1 MNAKPDWNAI
11 YRILSHVV
19 RQSGWRVHN
28 TVTPMDSY
36 GDIDVYKK
44 VIRIDRRLSI
54 QEKITTLA
62 HEYGHAAQADEVFWS
77 VIKKKVGKTKKN
89 ARPKARIKK
98 YKSYLFYWR
107 GKRPY
112 SEANWQII
120 KYCEV
125 DASKRAYKVLTTL
138 FPELLDKFG
147 DGTLVLHE
155 LNANSVNTW
164 LRDGWLESYCL

>member
-1 MNAKPDWNAI
+1 MNANPDWQSI

-62 HEYGHAAQADEVFWS
+62 HEYGHAMQADEVFRS
-77 VIKKKVGKTKKN
+77 NVLKNKN
-89 ARPKARIKK
+89 AHKRTRIKK
-98 YKSYLFYWR
+98 YKTYLFHWN

-155 LNANSVNTW
+155 LNAKSVNTW
-164 LRDGWLESYCL
+164 LRDGWLASYCL